1 MELAASALLLGLRSA
16 SDVLV
21 IEDPKFQ
28 DSMTTTWS
36 TASIAQLLSSAF
48 SPTANKSSASSSE
61 PTATIDT
68 LITFDC
74 HGVSSHPNHISL
86 YYGARQW
93 LTSLMAGKSGWK
105 CPVDLYTLTT
115 INIVRKYISVLDA
128 PITML
133 VGANRTA
140 GLSKKKKREEPP
152 SLLYISDY
160 AQWWRGL
167 TAMVKAHKS
176 QMVWFRWG
184 WISFGRYMIVN
195 DLRRETVT

>member
-1 MELAASALLLGLRSA
+1 
-16 SDVLV
+16 
-21 IEDPKFQ
+21 
-28 DSMTTTWS
+28 MTTTWS

-48 SPTANKSSASSSE
+48 SPTANKISASSSE

-105 CPVDLYTLTT
+105 CPVELYTLTT
-115 INIVRKYISVLDA
+115 TNIVRKYISVLDA

-184 WISFGRYMIVN
+184 WISVGRYMIVN